1 MRRTAMISM
10 VVGMVLFSAAF
21 VQAEP
26 LRIGIVESLSGAQAL
41 VGRQTVTAVHYVVD
55 KINAQGG
62 FNGSLIEIKE
72 YDNQGGPSGA
82 SDKIKS
88 AIADGVHLIFQGA
101 SSAVGAQVT
110 EDIRK
115 HNIRNP
121 GKEIIWMNIGAE
133 ALEFCG
139 EKCHFHHF
147 RFNPNADIRVHALV
161 NAMKETG
168 ELGTRVYSINQSYSW
183 GHDMENSIVKYA
195 PVYGYTVVEKVLHD
209 VNRIQDF
216 APYVAKIRAANPDTV
231 ITGNWSNDLLL
242 LMKAASEAGLKVR
255 FGLST
260 ALDSPGNIANAGQTA
275 LGHYFSATYS
285 IEAGGEAGAQYA
297 EDFKKF
303 SGHYPSYFEPVTTH
317 AVQFLVEA
325 LKKVNF
331 GKGKIDVNKIALA
344 MEETTIQ
351 TTNGPLSFRKED
363 HQAYCPIVV
372 CKVTRDAKYKLDGTD
387 LGLKPVKLIPGQK
400 AISPLQDSCKMQRP
414 KR

>member
-1 MRRTAMISM
+1 MRRLAMIGM
-10 VVGMVLFSAAF
+10 LVGGVLFVAGL

-26 LRIGIVESLSGAQAL
+26 LKIGIVESLSGPQSL

-62 FNGSLIEIKE
+62 FNGSPIEIKE

-82 SDKIKS
+82 SDKIKA
-88 AIADGVHLIFQGA
+88 AIADGVHIVVQGA

-115 HNIRNP
+115 HNLRNP
-121 GKEIIWMNIGAE
+121 GKEILYINVGAE
-133 ALEFCG
+133 ALELCG

-161 NAMKETG
+161 ATMKETG
-168 ELGTRVYSINQSYSW
+168 DLGTRVYSINQNYSW
-183 GHDMENSIVKYA
+183 GQDMENSIVKYA
-195 PVYGYTVVEKVLHD
+195 PVYGYKVIEKVLHD

-216 APYVAKIRAANPDTV
+216 SPYVAKIKAANPDTV

-242 LMKAASEAGLKVR
+242 LMKATSEAGLKIR
-255 FGLST
+255 FALST

-275 LGHYFSATYS
+275 LGHYFSSTFS
-285 IEAGGEAGAQYA
+285 IEAGKEAGDRYA

-303 SGHYPSYFEPVTTH
+303 AGHYPVYFEPVATH
-317 AVQFLVEA
+317 AMQFLMTA
-325 LKKVNF
+325 LKKVDFN
-331 GKGKIDVNKIALA
+331 KAKINVNQIGFVL
-344 MEETTIQ
+344 EETSIETS
-351 TTNGPLSFRKED
+351 NGSISMRKAD
-363 HQAYCPIVV
+363 HQAFIPIAV

-387 LGLKPVKLIPGQK
+387 MGFKPVKVIPGPQ
-400 AISPLQDSCKMQRP
+400 AISPVQDSCKMQRP